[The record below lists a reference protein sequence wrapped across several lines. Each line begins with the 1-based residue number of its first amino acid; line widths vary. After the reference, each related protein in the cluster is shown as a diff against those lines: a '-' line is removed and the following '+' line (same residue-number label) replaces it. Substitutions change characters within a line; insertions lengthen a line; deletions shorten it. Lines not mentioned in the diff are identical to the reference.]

1 MVKQNIMCKDCSTNG
16 KGEVWKEIE
25 GYENYA
31 ISNYGNVWSYNI
43 NRKMSINK
51 AGSYSTVGLR
61 KYKGAKQDNNLV
73 HRLVAQAFI
82 PNPEN
87 KPQVNHIDENKMNN
101 HFNNLE
107 WATLSENYGYNN
119 LHQRRVKTRKLS
131 GYYDSEKFKIAIKNS
146 AKTRSIPIK
155 GINIKTGD
163 TVYFESARE
172 AGRNGFHQG
181 AISACLRGEYSQHRG
196 YKWYIDRAFEK
207 WEG

>member
-1 MVKQNIMCKDCSTNG
+1 MYKDYSING
-16 KGEVWKEIE
+16 KTEIWKAIE

-51 AGSYSTVGLR
+51 AGLYSTVGLR
-61 KYKGAKQDNNLV
+61 KYKGAKQDTKLV

-82 PNPEN
+82 PNKEN

-101 HFNNLE
+101 YYKNLE

-119 LHQRRVKTRKLS
+119 LHERRVRTRMLS
-131 GYYDSEKFKIAIKNS
+131 GYYNSEKFKIAIKNS

-181 AISACLRGEYSQHRG
+181 NISSVLRGEAETHKG
-196 YKWYIDRAFEK
+196 YKWYRKSEY
-207 WEG
+207 

>member
-16 KGEVWKEIE
+16 KVEVWKEIA

-61 KYKGAKQDNNLV
+61 KYKGAKQDNKLV

-181 AISACLRGEYSQHRG
+181 AISACLRGEHSQHRG
-196 YKWYIDRAFEK
+196 YKWYIERAFEK
-207 WEG
+207 WED